1 MKGLWIYILLLGIT
15 LFADLWAQTGEDGYD
30 PFGKQVDLISNGQDT
45 VTVLLDKF
53 LIPSTVTVSVDSLV
67 LQENEDYVVDYR
79 SGEIRWVQPP
89 DSGQPVRIVYRQIPT
104 RLQLEYRH
112 WTASDSVVLG
122 ERGEGEVP
130 LARPTAERASIE
142 YGSELQRSGSV
153 FRGITLGTDQ
163 GMRLQSGLRL
173 QVSGNIAQNVE
184 VVASLTDQNT
194 PIQPEGNTQTLQEID
209 KVFVNILGPGF
220 RTTLGDYVYQVD
232 GIAFGSYSKK
242 LQGAMGTV
250 ETALGELTLSAA
262 ASKGRFTT
270 NHFMGQ
276 ESNQGPYQLTGG
288 QGERI
293 IIVLA
298 GTERVWV
305 DGELMVRGEDNDYTI
320 EYGNGQIT
328 FTRNRLITEE
338 SRITVDFEYSDQE
351 FQKEIYGAATRV
363 KVLDNRVAL
372 KGSFLREAD
381 DKDHPLETSLTDE
394 NRSVLAT
401 AGDDPD
407 SAVVSGVNYVGEN
420 QGSYRQADSAGVVI
434 YHYAGPDQGDYVVRF
449 SYVGY
454 GKGDYSLQGYGIY
467 RYEGEGR
474 GSYLPIVYLPVAT
487 HHQMVDLMTSVD
499 LGRGISIEGEVGLS
513 DQDLNTYSSVDDDD
527 NVDAAFRGQ
536 FQLDPNPLRLFG
548 KGLGT
553 LGFTGSIRSVGDGFR
568 SVGRMTEV
576 EHGRKWGV
584 EESSSWG
591 GERIQEL
598 QGSYRPF
605 DSWVIEGEMGSFKR
619 GENLHSERKMI
630 STTLSQAQVPRI
642 AYQVE
647 RIRTEKTDGYRGLW
661 LRQKGSV
668 SGEKWGLSPSFH
680 YEGEDRQEEVADSVR
695 TGFRFDIFTGG
706 LVFSK
711 GAFRGEIQETFR
723 DDGRYNGSLLDPYS
737 SARTDQIRLDVRPGN
752 AFSTSLMLTHR
763 NRDYA
768 DPSLLDQKSD
778 LADAKVRFSPWN
790 RFVDGSLNYLF
801 SSTQIS
807 QTVRDT
813 INVGAGLGDYR
824 YDEDLQELVPDPDG
838 DIVYR
843 TIQTGIFLPVNYV
856 KAGGELR
863 LDGSKLWNEQ
873 KGFRRFL
880 SSWKSRSLVRIE
892 RRDRDRNFGEV
903 NRSAFSP
910 RWGSDPTLVMGLFS
924 YYQDFEYVSR
934 SSGFS
939 LKLHFRKDDSENH
952 QLLYEGLVHHIR
964 EEGVLVKGNMI
975 QKLGLLF
982 EYQRKM
988 DLKDYS
994 NRAWSNRNI
1003 RLHEWTV
1010 ETSYRPQQKIEI
1022 ALKAK
1027 FRTGRDRYPDPTRE
1041 VHSLFLYPRFGYS
1054 FQGRGLLRAELEI
1067 GEVRSEPENRTLPYE
1082 ILGGD
1087 QPGRTLRWTV
1097 LLTYQV
1103 TGHVMVTM
1111 NYRGRQ
1117 EPWRDKLYQY
1127 GQVEV
1132 RAFF

>member
-1 MKGLWIYILLLGIT
+1 MNGLRIHILLLGIM
-15 LFADLWAQTGEDGYD
+15 LFADLWGQTGETGYD
-30 PFGKQVDLISNGQDT
+30 PFRKQVDFISTGRDT
-45 VTVLLDKF
+45 VIVLFERFIVPNTVVVL
-53 LIPSTVTVSVDSLV
+53 SDSLV
-67 LQENEDYVVDYR
+67 LRENEDYSVDYR
-79 SGEIRWVQPP
+79 LGEIRWVEVP
-89 DSGQPVRIVYRQIPT
+89 DSGRSIRIVYRQIPT

-112 WTASDSVVLG
+112 WTTSDSVILN
-122 ERGEGEVP
+122 EQGEGEVP
-130 LARPTAERASIE
+130 LMRPATEPATVE
-142 YGSELQRSGSV
+142 YGNDLQRSGSV

-173 QVSGNIAQNVE
+173 QVSGNITENIE

-220 RTTLGDYVYQVD
+220 RTTLGDYVYQMD

-250 ETALGELTLSAA
+250 ETDFGELTLSAA
-262 ASKGRFTT
+262 ASKGRFMT

-305 DGELMVRGEDNDYTI
+305 DGERMVRGEDNDYTI

-338 SRITVDFEYSDQE
+338 SRIAVDFEYSDQS
-351 FQKEIYGAATRV
+351 FQKEIYGAATQV
-363 KVLDNRVAL
+363 KVFNNRIAI

-381 DKDHPLETSLTDE
+381 DKDHPLESSLTDE

-401 AGDDPD
+401 AGDYPD
-407 SAVVSGVNYVGEN
+407 SAIVSGAQYVGGN
-420 QGSYRQADSAGVVI
+420 QGSYQQVDSAGVII
-434 YHYAGPDQGDYVVRF
+434 YYYAGPGQGDYAVRF

-467 RYEGEGR
+467 RYEGVDQ
-474 GSYLPIVYLPVAT
+474 GSYLPIVYVPVAM

-499 LGRGISIEGEVGLS
+499 LGRGISVEGEIGLS
-513 DQDLNTYSSVDDDD
+513 DQDLNTYSSLDDED
-527 NVDAAFRGQ
+527 NVDTALRGQ
-536 FQLDPNPLRLFG
+536 FRLTPNPVHLFG
-548 KGLGT
+548 KGFGT
-553 LGFTGSIRSVGDGFR
+553 LGLTGSIRSVGDDFR

-584 EESSSWG
+584 EESPSWG
-591 GERIQEL
+591 GEWIQEL
-598 QGSYRPF
+598 QGSYQPF
-605 DSWVIEGEMGSFKR
+605 DSWVIEGEVGSFKR
-619 GENLHSERKMI
+619 GEDLQSERKMA
-630 STTLSQAQVPRI
+630 STTLSQPRI
-642 AYQVE
+642 PRIMYQVE
-647 RIRTEKTDGYRGLW
+647 RIITERANGYRGIW

-668 SGEKWGLSPSFH
+668 SGEKWGLIPSFY
-680 YEGEDRQEEVADSVR
+680 YEGENRREEVGDSVR
-695 TGFRFDIFTGG
+695 TGFRFDVFTGG

-711 GAFRGEIQETFR
+711 GPFRGEVQETFR
-723 DDGRYNGSLLDPYS
+723 NDGNYNGSFLDPYS
-737 SARTDQIRLDVRPGN
+737 SARTDQIRFDMRTGN
-752 AFSTSLMLTHR
+752 AFSISIMFTHR
-763 NRDYA
+763 DRDYA
-768 DPSLLDQKSD
+768 DPSIRDQKSD
-778 LADAKVRFSPWN
+778 LADAKVRFSPWK
-790 RFVDGSLNYLF
+790 RFADGSLNYLF

-813 INVGAGLGDYR
+813 INVGNGLGDYR
-824 YDEDLQELVPDPDG
+824 YDEDLQELIPDPDG
-838 DIVYR
+838 DIIYR

-856 KAGGELR
+856 KMGGEFR
-863 LDGSKLWNEQ
+863 LDGLKLWSEPE
-873 KGFRRFL
+873 GFQRFL
-880 SSWKSRSLVRIE
+880 SSWKSRSLVRVE
-892 RRDRDRNFGEV
+892 RRDKERNFGEV
-903 NRSAFSP
+903 NRSAISP
-910 RWGSDPTLVMGLFS
+910 RWGKDSTLVMGLFS

-952 QLLYEGLVHHIR
+952 QLLYEGLVRHVR
-964 EEGVLVKGNMI
+964 EEGIRVKGNVI

-982 EYQRKM
+982 EYQRKI

-994 NRAWSNRNI
+994 NRTWSNRNI
-1003 RLHEWTV
+1003 RLHEWTM

-1027 FRTGRDRYPDPTRE
+1027 FRTGRDRYPDPMTE
-1041 VHSLFLYPRFGYS
+1041 ASSIFLYPRFGYS
-1054 FQGRGLLRAELEI
+1054 FQGRGHLRAELEI
-1067 GEVRSEPENRTLPYE
+1067 GEVRSEPVNLTLPYE

-1087 QPGRTLRWTV
+1087 QPGWTLRWTV
-1097 LLTYQV
+1097 LLSYQV
-1103 TGHVMVTM
+1103 TGHMMVTM
-1111 NYRGRQ
+1111 HYRGRQ
-1117 EPWRDKLYQY
+1117 EPWRDKLYQS